1 MHHPRS
7 LHLLLLFSVALLAG
21 CGDEAPG
28 AAPAA
33 SQPPEVGVASPL
45 SKRLVEWD
53 AFTGRLEAVKSVDVR
68 ARVSGYLDAI
78 HFDDGAR
85 VEEGTLLFSIDP
97 RPFQAELDRRRG
109 ELATAT
115 ARRDLARQLL
125 DRTARLL
132 ERNATSEEERDQRA
146 GELAQAEASVVAA
159 QAAVTAAEL
168 DLEFTQVRAPIAGRI
183 GRHLVSTGNLI
194 DGGSSFATLL
204 TTINSLDPIHA
215 YFDADERA
223 YLKYTRLDREGKRP
237 SSREVANPVFL
248 GLEDEVGFPHLGYM
262 DFVDNRLDAD
272 TGTMRGR
279 AIFDN
284 PDGVLTPG
292 LFARLRLRGGAE
304 YDALLLP
311 DAAVGTDQTQRI
323 VWVVGDDDVVQPRVV
338 ELGPMAY
345 GLRVIREGLT
355 ASDRVVVSG
364 LQRLRPGTRITPRAE
379 QLQATEGEE
388 LPSVPPALAR

>member
-1 MHHPRS
+1 MSHARS
-7 LHLLLLFSVALLAG
+7 LFLLLASVALAVG
-21 CGDEAPG
+21 CGDDGQGAPP
-28 AAPAA
+28 AAP
-33 SQPPEVGVASPL
+33 PPEVGVATPL
-45 SKRLVEWD
+45 QKRLVEWD

-78 HFDDGAR
+78 HFTDGAT
-85 VEEGTLLFSIDP
+85 VEKGALLFTIDP

-125 DRTARLL
+125 DRTERLL
-132 ERNATSEEERDQRA
+132 ERDATSEEERDQRA
-146 GELAQAEASVVAA
+146 GELAQAEAGVVAA

-168 DLEFTQVRAPIAGRI
+168 DLEFTEVRAPIAGRI

-215 YFDADERA
+215 YFDADEQA

-237 SSREVANPVFL
+237 SSRDVANPVFL
-248 GLEDEVGFPHLGYM
+248 GLDDEEGFPHLGYM

-292 LFARLRLRGGAE
+292 LFARIRLRGGNE

-311 DAAVGTDQTQRI
+311 DAAIGTDQTNRI
-323 VWVVGDDDVVQPRVV
+323 AWVVGDDDSVQPRVV
-338 ELGPMAY
+338 QLGPMAY
-345 GLRVIREGLT
+345 GLRVIREGL
-355 ASDRVVVSG
+355 APDDRVVVSG
-364 LQRLRPGTRITPRAE
+364 LQRLRPGAPVTPRME
-379 QLQATEGEE
+379 QLEVLEDDE
-388 LPSVPPALAR
+388 LPRVAPADDR